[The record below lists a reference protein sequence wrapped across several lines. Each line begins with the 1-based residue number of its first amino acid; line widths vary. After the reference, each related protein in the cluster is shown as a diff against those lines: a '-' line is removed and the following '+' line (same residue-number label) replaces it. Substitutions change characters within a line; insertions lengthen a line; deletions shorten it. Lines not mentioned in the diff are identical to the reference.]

1 MAEPVILFRSLGIGL
16 LVLGGIALLLSG
28 ASVYA
33 LLSLRVTRQRRDIAV
48 RMALGAPRRAVV
60 RSVLGSTLRHMVAGS
75 AAGLAIGL
83 LITRA
88 IATIPWEV
96 GISDRGSL
104 GMTVALLG
112 IIGLAACAIPL
123 GRALRL
129 HPATLLREG

>member
-1 MAEPVILFRSLGIGL
+1 
-16 LVLGGIALLLSG
+16 
-28 ASVYA
+28 
-33 LLSLRVTRQRRDIAV
+33 
-48 RMALGAPRRAVV
+48 
-60 RSVLGSTLRHMVAGS
+60 
-75 AAGLAIGL
+75 